1 MEDTKKTNSKLQ
13 LGLALSS
20 HAVTDLY
27 ASFILGLIPV
37 LALKFNLSIFLVSLL
52 TSVSGISNSL
62 TQPVFGFLSDKY
74 GYRYFLI
81 AGPLFSA
88 IFISL
93 LGVVPNYAIILVFLF
108 LGNLAV
114 ASLHPPNAAMGGH
127 YGGKRKGLANS
138 LISFAGT
145 FGYSIG
151 SLFIILIIEKI
162 GISFT
167 PFAMIPGIIMA
178 IILIKYLPKQS
189 SSKEKSGNIAFFK
202 SLIKV
207 KKIKIGLLAMI
218 IFVSFGRDLL
228 WLTLITFM
236 PLYFT
241 QAGVNLTNIGYI
253 FTFFGLVGA
262 SGGLLAG
269 YLWDKLK
276 IKILLIQ
283 GSLFV
288 SLPFIF
294 FIYNSRG
301 IIPVVL
307 FIISGFFFI
316 SSIPLCIR
324 LAQDI
329 FPTKLS
335 IASALVMGLSQ
346 GLSSLT
352 MMLLGKLADHRG
364 MPFATY
370 IVLSIIVAGIILIS
384 FFPFLYRKAFERNV
398 GFTGGER
405 GI

>member
-1 MEDTKKTNSKLQ
+1 MKHKSARFH
-13 LGLALSS
+13 LGLAVSS

-27 ASFILGLIPV
+27 SSFILGLIPV
-37 LALKFNLSIFLVSLL
+37 LAARFSLSIFLVSML
-52 TSVSGISNSL
+52 TSISGISNSL

-93 LGVVPNYAIILVFLF
+93 LGIAPNYAIILVFLF
-108 LGNLAV
+108 IGNLAV

-127 YGGKRKGLANS
+127 YGGRRKGLANS

-145 FGYSIG
+145 FGYSLG

-162 GISFT
+162 GIFFT
-167 PFAMIPGIIMA
+167 PIAMIPGIIMA
-178 IILIKYLPKQS
+178 IILFKYLPRSSEYRDKS
-189 SSKEKSGNIAFFK
+189 SSVSFFK
-202 SLIKV
+202 TLLKV
-207 KKIKIGLLAMI
+207 KKIKIGLLAI
-218 IFVSFGRDLL
+218 VIFVSFGRDLL

-241 QAGVNLTNIGYI
+241 QAGVNLTNIGLI

-276 IKILLIQ
+276 NKILLIQ
-283 GSLFV
+283 ISLLLGLLFV
-288 SLPFIF
+288 FFIF
-294 FIYNSRG
+294 RSNG
-301 IIPVVL
+301 ITPVIL
-307 FIISGFFFI
+307 FIVSGFFFI
-316 SSIPLCIR
+316 SSLPLCIR

-346 GLSSLT
+346 GISSLT
-352 MMLLGKLADHRG
+352 MMLLGKAADSIG
-364 MPFATY
+364 MKLTTY
-370 IVLSIIVAGIILIS
+370 SVLLIIIAGIILVS
-384 FFPFLYRKAFERNV
+384 FFPFLYRKTFGRNMD
-398 GFTGGER
+398 FTGGER